1 MTHLYGK
8 TVFDEKFNL
17 TFIQRIVSFERDMN
31 YFHSY
36 SGSVKAWIKDDF
48 KGVE

>member
-1 MTHLYGK
+1 MAKRILMK
-8 TVFDEKFNL
+8 KFNL
-17 TFIQRIVSFERDMN
+17 TFIQKIVSLEHDMN